1 MGRPRRTAPSARSQ
15 AWLRLCK
22 NNDSLRKLIPIYFP
36 RKVGE
41 LYLTENINNEG
52 SSPSVARAS
61 CPIKLRKKKEIEKS
75 KLYGKACEPYSVDEV
90 ATQLLHTSVDYQL
103 IRKSLTASPI
113 HWKAMPQ
120 FRNLTRKHISAIS
133 GSVMQKRNPI
143 KFSNFGMDNRRKVA
157 PSVLKPV
164 DFPPPPPPPEP
175 TSLSVSTVTVKC
187 EPREA
192 LSSHDPK
199 EVASTPSSTPTKEII
214 SKPQIFCRYCGVR
227 DNVLRQTFGGV
238 HYICHN
244 CKGFLGHALKFL
256 TRLEDAV
263 CIHVPPC
270 RTAYPVDGVAF
281 PNSNAQE
288 GGTDTSEV
296 PPSPMPSQWCSAC
309 RIFRCLQLGFRP
321 SSLKDKRSPHSRL
334 IRNLTITELSQ
345 PNLIFRAQ
353 ERRSLQFWKISH
365 QAWQDAF
372 TKPLEGEQHNQLSS
386 FFDRLWIRAV
396 SLCGHTSD
404 SPTKTPESAQPSEA
418 SIESNELRVSLSFQE
433 LVDTNGVVA
442 KAETTLC
449 HGKTAAIDSNIE
461 TSEVVDSTT
470 DTCSATVVNVTP
482 QCDMIGSPA
491 ATMDSFEDLVETSD
505 VNKTETVAV
514 THPLNGS
521 PKEGANT
528 VPEFMRSEPTA
539 PLEVPS
545 PSKVPSI
552 VFEVASETTPT
563 PAACTVCASLNNLY
577 AVTLGPVDRSDWKTS
592 EDTTDSKAKLSK
604 PQVLLCKKCALRCRM
619 SALKIVSS
627 AKTRTRDT
635 LSDWFR
641 RRNQDGEGSLGCETE
656 PVCTTTEVPSP
667 VSCDTCF
674 LAELLKYFQRVLLP
688 LPDQPIASSKPED
701 CQAVKPFGSLLFL
714 ACTIRPVKPEKKSDW
729 DLFHSQLSEN
739 ETANARCLICAYAA
753 AATPATSLLRFFRLS
768 TGAVVCQ
775 PCLWTYKAVLRLTT
789 QCRSLRSFSCLL
801 DQLNRSPGT
810 ERLLQGKEDDL
821 RRHMLA
827 SCLDVAF
834 LASMCTAP
842 CLDLTHHQEAAGLP
856 LWAACPPCHSRRCL
870 RLLHPLELPLRS
882 PRWLRRRVRLMLF
895 QTPAAAASVSLND
908 ADPRVSIL
916 RIQGRGVYSKVVSR
930 STLAF
935 TEVDVFAGLPNLFF
949 SPPQYNLA
957 SGEGGEIA
965 NDPLLSA
972 ASTSTGDSDLESD
985 ADLKGISSDFSTYS
999 SSSLCSDTEERDV
1012 NPPATA
1018 VPPEKSAVSADETD
1032 EEAVVAD
1039 EEASQRIPPI
1049 IGRRR
1054 QRRLTAKAAEALEET
1069 IGRRR
1074 RLYLRTS
1081 TAIAPE
1087 EEGEDEEQQEGPTD
1101 EDTAPPA
1108 TTAPIVGPVATPPF
1122 SPQHLSPM
1130 KPTVS
1135 AEAQQ
1140 LKSPAKSD
1148 GPSTDHMD
1156 SEQHIEDT
1164 STTAI
1169 AEEAS
1174 SRKRPKISKPQTPPK
1189 IIEGKRRP
1197 KINTRLRNDFDLNL
1211 PAGLARREET
1221 VTGVQHSS
1229 SRGRRASETTSEAS
1243 TATSGHRRRSPDR
1256 QRLRPE
1262 SERLSQRIK
1271 NRALKSTR
1279 SDISRHAD
1287 GRVSPKSIRS
1297 TDKGRRGPR
1306 VKQVGRKSIAN
1317 SNYEKTMSA
1326 MVHAAKLAAVGA
1338 QTQGGASPLLA
1349 ASAATAG
1356 AQAVARNYKRGHLSR
1371 SHSSE
1376 WHSDASSDVTRPTS
1390 NNSLSPTNISAG
1402 DCGHCAACRGLV
1414 QPCGRCS
1421 DCRVLAHYGG
1431 DNSVGRTLQC
1441 KDTICFKRRAHM
1453 LPKGERPRVKVP
1465 SNFSNRAYEP
1475 VVQTTQ
1481 SKRSPT
1487 FPSGPQPT
1495 PSLLET
1501 VPGLQEQLEL
1511 GTWKM
1516 GLVKPS
1522 ANNGTNNMPSNQQAS
1537 SASLT
1542 SESRTPSTPQLEV
1555 FADAPIRSL
1564 RGGDLGMHFA
1574 PDLGSSYQDDE
1585 RGTIRP
1591 VDGEVIDLD
1600 LAHCGGYPV
1609 VTTAKSAPPKELCYA
1624 CGSGGGQLLF
1634 CVSCAEPFHFYCVE
1648 RQFRPRSKDHYVC
1661 RNCTACRKCGQLSA
1675 ELKCIRCSHGFHPSC
1690 LPNYAPAL
1698 SAQRGKWAC
1707 PDCTHCLHCLVKPT
1721 DSTVAKQRTGDVSAS
1736 MVPWSSDIS
1745 KCADCNDAEA
1755 SGQICP
1761 ECNRA
1766 YLRDTLEMVQC
1777 DSCRLW
1783 RHRTCAKLTV
1793 DQYELIAQ
1801 LSPSQLR
1808 PFTIYCSKCKE
1819 KTLVRAR
1826 EIRSTASEDKVNG
1839 DERLRCLARD
1849 TLLER
1854 MQNLVHSC
1862 RRSPT
1867 HEGSCNTP
1875 ARRTSQSN
1883 GHPPDDGYRV
1893 ELPQFDGGMDSP
1905 EWGGDHQPEVVNM
1918 PEPLSDR
1925 LVCDLS
1931 ELPAVAS
1938 PMCTPTSLPAQA
1950 PDGTLTNNSDPVSL
1964 FLEKGLSTHCQ
1975 SPEMVC
1981 ETVVVTTTH
1990 PSDSTSTEEDSFSGA
2005 ETCVRDDAT
2014 AGDEP
2019 SVNEDA
2025 DYEVS
2030 VTSSSSVGT
2039 YRDGDSCRV
2048 PAWTVRIDLDPP
2060 PMPAA
2065 WLTDGDTFEYW
2076 TTPRSLAYSLL
2087 ARLLQRLSCTATT
2100 NPEFIRLRRLLQWL
2114 VSCVERLFPW
2124 MPAGECIDEVRD
2136 LLRQAHGSLT
2146 KVLQHLRALANSELH
2161 ELTCPRI
2168 SGLLEET
2175 HSRALHR
2182 GPEAHTDVTFAI
2194 YETCWQT
2201 VCAHLTTYH
2210 SEFRC
2215 PPSPHLHKMTDLEA
2229 FVGHTNRRREPGAAA
2244 TDVRLECFDPHAE
2257 EKAEDLRQE
2266 TRDERWIEHWSTL
2279 EDRIAISNFQ
2289 KELFLRWQRI
2299 LIQQRTGATPSPP
2312 PAGTIGKPT
2321 NLLDL
2326 SSLKPFY
2333 FALPEYWEA
2342 LEASYAPRLQ
2352 QLASIPRNTVD
2363 LDESDEE
2370 AVPPRLHA
2378 SKTHDVPSALKGVL
2392 PLTVIDAEEKML
2404 ADDPRRCLLCAR
2416 NTDDSIE
2423 GRMLYTGSDTWIHVN
2438 CALWSNEVYEE
2449 DSGQLAG
2456 LSAALRRGGMT
2467 RCADCGQLGATM
2479 TCLNSASPCPG
2490 ATADVRTV
2498 VHFACALRRQ
2508 PPTVPSVF
2516 TADRSWFCS
2525 PACRTAMRKQRLR
2538 EAVRDL
2544 RKRRKRELLPQPTG
2558 AQFGISSESDS
2569 DSESSSSTDEYTDE
2583 LTACRKDGLVSESDF
2598 KSLIVQVDADLER
2611 IKLNDLLICRRVFVP
2626 SDCFAVS
2633 LTSGQPDEVSPVL
2646 SLAISPNTVA
2656 LLKGEVLSSNFILTV
2671 GALRVDRLGRIR
2683 EASDSLARTIEGND
2697 SYLCPIGY
2705 RARRIYWSC
2714 QKMDARIAYTLN
2726 VQQFLRTV
2734 TAYHHPAIPI
2744 TPKPGLLTANPAERR
2759 RIDSSSKIVQSF
2771 FPKPTTEALRPSLPF
2786 SRPLLVQ
2793 SPLTTGP
2800 HRTFSTGW
2808 SAIHSLSDRP
2818 TTSNSLPKPLFISKD
2833 GQLRQPPR
2841 TSVSKMQPVSRTLI
2855 LSPPLKSLTDAPPLP
2870 TVFSLPSSHMVSSTV
2885 TATFNGAI
2893 PLPTSA
2899 QPTSVIQ
2906 NLPPPRLELTEPRP
2920 LPQSSSLEHPLA
2932 APRIVSAMS
2941 LSTTA
2946 PDPGVNIPS
2955 FDSVVVSAPKVRILP
2970 NAESPI
2976 ENIVRPLNCAPAE
2989 KRTAFHAGLPNTSV
3003 SEPKRISLP
3012 PTQTN
3017 STMLIA
3023 TRGGQTVVLRSTKN
3037 LTPVQLPTSLGVSAP
3052 RPSSLTMNSGH
3063 SAHLSGIASPNVAIK
3078 LNPVDGTQTAAIV
3091 PELGKTLAPPDF
3103 HLASQLDGI
3112 LNSIP
3117 SMCHRTADATPAA
3130 RLLPPSSQPVSA
3142 VATIRIPQI
3151 AQLDGIDD
3159 RGLWPKRSSVSGK
3172 NAHQARKGVS
3182 VKKKWMI
3189 ERDNREELKNRIN
3202 KAKQENCD
3210 RLYQRELTTHAESFR
3225 LSFSVDNVIKAA
3237 ATPAAAWGAVLQRV
3251 AQLRSQQ
3258 GLAPLSP
3265 RFVDG
3270 WTQFGLNHRHVIFL
3284 IEQLTNA
3291 FTCYRYRFRYHQY
3304 QIDRLREMF
3313 TPPAPVREGCARAMP
3328 CPISPRKKG
3337 IARDPLDF
3345 LSCRSNPAPHSCLPH
3360 EVASRVGG
3368 GDQGDRELGAP
3379 GLETCL
3385 DAAREAASLVANS
3398 LNLPPKLHARTVEA
3412 AVAQATATVADSSG
3426 LDCDETRSRN
3436 QFSLTYQLKN
3446 LVCAT
3451 QARLDRV
3458 SVHPSRIHKRGL
3470 FALRAFR
3477 SDELICEYT
3486 GELIRNII
3494 CDLREVRYQAAGVDC
3509 YMFRVDNDWVID
3521 ATYAGNFARFIN
3533 HSCQPNCDAKI
3544 VTIGDRGHI
3553 AIIAKRRIIPGE
3565 ELTYDYRFPKEAD
3578 KLLCNCGRIGCRKY
3592 LN

>member
-1 MGRPRRTAPSARSQ
+1 MATPQRSPVVVWILVSLDAFPDKLGQ
-15 AWLRLCK
+15 YFRLHK
-22 NNDSLRKLIPIYFP
+22 LGVETQSLSRSPLLESVDLPP
-36 RKVGE
+36 
-41 LYLTENINNEG
+41 
-52 SSPSVARAS
+52 SSP
-61 CPIKLRKKKEIEKS
+61 
-75 KLYGKACEPYSVDEV
+75 
-90 ATQLLHTSVDYQL
+90 
-103 IRKSLTASPI
+103 
-113 HWKAMPQ
+113 PQ
-120 FRNLTRKHISAIS
+120 QT
-133 GSVMQKRNPI
+133 
-143 KFSNFGMDNRRKVA
+143 
-157 PSVLKPV
+157 
-164 DFPPPPPPPEP
+164 
-175 TSLSVSTVTVKC
+175 TLSVVVKR
-187 EPREA
+187 EPREDT
-192 LSSHDPK
+192 SD
-199 EVASTPSSTPTKEII
+199 
-214 SKPQIFCRYCGVR
+214 
-227 DNVLRQTFGGV
+227 
-238 HYICHN
+238 
-244 CKGFLGHALKFL
+244 HA
-256 TRLEDAV
+256 
-263 CIHVPPC
+263 C
-270 RTAYPVDGVAF
+270 PVDGDSA
-281 PNSNAQE
+281 PKNNTAEANA
-288 GGTDTSEV
+288 DTREL
-296 PPSPMPSQWCSAC
+296 PPSPMLSAWCSAC
-309 RIFRCLQLGFRP
+309 RLFRCLQLGFRP
-321 SSLKDKRSPHSRL
+321 PSLKEKRSPHSRL
-334 IRNLTITELSQ
+334 IRSLTITELSQ
-345 PNLIFRAQ
+345 PDLIFRAQ
-353 ERRSLQFWKISH
+353 ERRPLQFWNISH
-365 QAWQDAF
+365 HTWEAALA
-372 TKPLEGEQHNQLSS
+372 KPLEGEVHDRVSS

-396 SLCGHTSD
+396 NLCGHPCNSATKAPTDTQFSEEPITKSNALRL
-404 SPTKTPESAQPSEA
+404 SP
-418 SIESNELRVSLSFQE
+418 SFQKMA
-433 LVDTNGVVA
+433 DADGVVA
-442 KAETTLC
+442 MAETALGYGETTPA
-449 HGKTAAIDSNIE
+449 HTSIE
-461 TSEVVDSTT
+461 APEVVPGGGKAMGAKT
-470 DTCSATVVNVTP
+470 DTCSAAAENTVVKCEVDGPPTAVMN
-482 QCDMIGSPA
+482 
-491 ATMDSFEDLVETSD
+491 SFEDLVETSD
-505 VNKTETVAV
+505 GDKTETDATV
-514 THPLNGS
+514 HQLNSS
-521 PKEGANT
+521 PTDVST
-528 VPEFMRSEPTA
+528 VPESMDSEPTA
-539 PLEVPS
+539 SLEVS
-545 PSKVPSI
+545 SSSKVPST
-552 VFEVASETTPT
+552 VLEVAADNTST
-563 PAACTVCASLNNLY
+563 AAVCAVCASLNNLY
-577 AVTLGPVDRSDWKTS
+577 AVTLGPVARSDLEVPENTP
-592 EDTTDSKAKLSK
+592 TDGKAKLSR
-604 PQVLLCKKCALRCRM
+604 PQVLLCQQCALRCRI
-619 SALKIVSS
+619 SALKIISS
-627 AKTRTRDT
+627 VEGRTDDA

-641 RRNQDGEGSLGCETE
+641 RRSQEGEASLGCERV
-656 PVCTTTEVPSP
+656 PGCTATQIPSP
-667 VSCDTCF
+667 DSCDTCF
-674 LAELLKYFQRVLLP
+674 LADLLRYFQRVLLP
-688 LPDQPIASSKPED
+688 PPDQVMEFSMSAD
-701 CQAVKPFGSLLFL
+701 CPAVEPLGSLLFL
-714 ACTIRPVKPEKKSDW
+714 ACTPRPVKSDKSNW
-729 DLFHSQLSEN
+729 NLFHSQLSED
-739 ETANARCLICAYAA
+739 EIANARCLICTYAA
-753 AATPATSLLRFFRLS
+753 AATPTASSLRFFRLS

-775 PCLWTYKAVLRLTT
+775 PCLWTHKSVLRLTT
-789 QCRSLRSFSCLL
+789 RCRSLRSLSSSL
-801 DQLNRSPGT
+801 DQLNRSPDT
-810 ERLLQGKEDDL
+810 ERLPQEKEDDL
-821 RRHMLA
+821 RRHLLA
-827 SCLDVAF
+827 SCLDVAY
-834 LASMCTAP
+834 LASVCAAP
-842 CLDLTHHQEAAGLP
+842 CMKPTHHQMAADLP
-856 LWAACPPCHSRRCL
+856 LWAVCPPCHSRRCL
-870 RLLHPLELPLRS
+870 RLLHPLELSLRS
-882 PRWLRRRVRLMLF
+882 PRWLRRRVRLMHL
-895 QTPAAAASVSLND
+895 QTPGTTASISLND
-908 ADPRVSIL
+908 ADPRVSIPQ
-916 RIQGRGVYSKVVSR
+916 IPGRSAYSKVVSR
-930 STLAF
+930 STLSF
-935 TEVDVFAGLPNLFF
+935 TEMDFFTGLPNLSFT
-949 SPPQYNLA
+949 PPHYDLA
-957 SGEGGEIA
+957 SGEGSEIC
-965 NDPLLSA
+965 NDPLLPA
-972 ASTSTGDSDLESD
+972 ASTSTGGSDLEQD
-985 ADLKGISSDFSTYS
+985 ADLKSISSDFSTCS
-999 SSSLCSDTEERDV
+999 STSLCSKAEEWDV
-1012 NPPATA
+1012 APSTTA
-1018 VPPEKSAVSADETD
+1018 VRPEKAAASTGETD
-1032 EEAVVAD
+1032 DEAVMAD
-1039 EEASQRIPPI
+1039 EEANQRTSPI

-1081 TAIAPE
+1081 TAMGPE
-1087 EEGEDEEQQEGPTD
+1087 EEGEAEEREEEPTE
-1101 EDTAPPA
+1101 EDTAPTASIAAGVALLAASPSSSQHTSPTKPA
-1108 TTAPIVGPVATPPF
+1108 GD
-1122 SPQHLSPM
+1122 
-1130 KPTVS
+1130 
-1135 AEAQQ
+1135 AEVQQ
-1140 LKSPAKSD
+1140 PKSPAKSN
-1148 GPSTDHMD
+1148 GPSTDHID
-1156 SEQHIEDT
+1156 SECHVGDDGA
-1164 STTAI
+1164 TAI

-1174 SRKRPKISKPQTPPK
+1174 VRKRPKSSKQHTPPK

-1211 PAGLARREET
+1211 PAGLAHREET
-1221 VTGVQHSS
+1221 LTGVHPTG
-1229 SRGRRASETTSEAS
+1229 SRGRRASETASETS
-1243 TATSGHRRRSPDR
+1243 TATSGNRRRSPGR

-1279 SDISRHAD
+1279 TDKSRHAD
-1287 GRVSPKSIRS
+1287 GRVSPKSHHS
-1297 TDKGRRGPR
+1297 ADKSRRGPR

-1349 ASAATAG
+1349 ASTATAG
-1356 AQAVARNYKRGHLSR
+1356 AQAVARNYRRGHLSR

-1376 WHSDASSDVTRPTS
+1376 WHSDGSSDATRPTS
-1390 NNSLSPTNISAG
+1390 NNGISPATTSSSSAG

-1421 DCRVLAHYGG
+1421 DCRILAHYGG
-1431 DNSVGRTLQC
+1431 DSSVGRNLQC
-1441 KDTICFKRRAHM
+1441 KDTICFKRRARM

-1465 SNFSNRAYEP
+1465 SNFSNRAHEP
-1475 VVQTTQ
+1475 VIKAPQ
-1481 SKRSPT
+1481 SKKSPT

-1516 GLVKPS
+1516 GLVKS
-1522 ANNGTNNMPSNQQAS
+1522 STSNGTSNMPSNQPAS

-1574 PDLGSSYQDDE
+1574 PDLGSSRQDDE
-1585 RGTIRP
+1585 RGNIRP

-1609 VTTAKSAPPKELCYA
+1609 ITTVKSAPPKELCYA

-1675 ELKCIRCSHGFHPSC
+1675 ELKCIHCSHGFHPSC
-1690 LPNYAPAL
+1690 LPNYAPAF
-1698 SAQRGKWAC
+1698 STQRGKWAC

-1721 DSTVAKQRTGDVSAS
+1721 DLIVAKHRTGDASATL
-1736 MVPWSSDIS
+1736 VPWSSDTS

-1755 SGQICP
+1755 NGQICP

-1783 RHRTCAKLTV
+1783 RHRACAKLTV

-1801 LSPSQLR
+1801 LSPSQLK

-1819 KTLVRAR
+1819 KSLARAQ
-1826 EIRSTASEDKVNG
+1826 ETRSAAVGDKVNG

-1867 HEGSCNTP
+1867 HEGPCNTP
-1875 ARRTSQSN
+1875 ARRNNQPN
-1883 GHPPDDGYRV
+1883 GHPADDGCRF
-1893 ELPQFDGGMDSP
+1893 ELPQFDGGVDSP
-1905 EWGGDHQPEVVNM
+1905 EWGDDHQPEVVNM
-1918 PEPLSDR
+1918 PESLFDHQMRDRGDFPVVTSPLCATTSQ
-1925 LVCDLS
+1925 
-1931 ELPAVAS
+1931 P
-1938 PMCTPTSLPAQA
+1938 TPIA
-1950 PDGTLTNNSDPVSL
+1950 DDTLANNSDPISCL
-1964 FLEKGLSTHCQ
+1964 FIEKELPNCQ
-1975 SPEMVC
+1975 SPELAC

-1990 PSDSTSTEEDSFSGA
+1990 SKGSDSSSEEDPFSGD
-2005 ETCVRDDAT
+2005 ETYVRDDAT
-2014 AGDEP
+2014 TGDAP
-2019 SVNEDA
+2019 SVNDDA
-2025 DYEVS
+2025 DYEAS
-2030 VTSSSSVGT
+2030 VTSSSVST

-2065 WLTDGDTFEYW
+2065 WLTEGDTFEYW

-2087 ARLLQRLSCTATT
+2087 ARLIQRLSCTAATS
-2100 NPEFIRLRRLLQWL
+2100 PEFIHLRRLLQWL

-2168 SGLLEET
+2168 SGLLAET
-2175 HSRALHR
+2175 HSRALYR
-2182 GPEAHTDVTFAI
+2182 GPEAHTEVTFAI

-2201 VCAHLTTYH
+2201 VCAHLAACH
-2210 SEFRC
+2210 PECGC
-2215 PPSPHLHKMTDLEA
+2215 PSSPHLHKMTELEA
-2229 FVGHTNRRREPGAAA
+2229 FVGHANRRRAPGATAA
-2244 TDVRLECFDPHAE
+2244 DADLECYDPHAE
-2257 EKAEDLRQE
+2257 KKAEDYRQE

-2299 LIQQRTGATPSPP
+2299 LIQQRTGATTSLSSPGA
-2312 PAGTIGKPT
+2312 AGKTT
-2321 NLLDL
+2321 NLLDP
-2326 SSLKPFY
+2326 SCLKPFY

-2342 LEASYAPRLQ
+2342 LETSYAQRMQPLSYIARK
-2352 QLASIPRNTVD
+2352 TVD

-2370 AVPPRLHA
+2370 AEPPLTT
-2378 SKTHDVPSALKGVL
+2378 SKTRDVPNAPKGVL
-2392 PLTVIDAEEKML
+2392 PLTAIDAEEKSL
-2404 ADDPRRCLLCAR
+2404 ADDPRHCLLCTR
-2416 NTDDSIE
+2416 STDDSIE
-2423 GRMLYTGSDTWIHVN
+2423 GRLLYTGSDTWIHVN

-2479 TCLNSASPCPG
+2479 TCLNSATPCPG
-2490 ATADVRTV
+2490 CAPDVRTV

-2508 PPTVPSVF
+2508 PPTVSSVF

-2525 PACRTAMRKQRLR
+2525 PACRAAMRKQRLR

-2544 RKRRKRELLPQPTG
+2544 RKKRKRELLPQPTG
-2558 AQFGISSESDS
+2558 AQFDISSESDS
-2569 DSESSSSTDEYTDE
+2569 DTESTSSTDEYTDE
-2583 LTACRKDGLVSESDF
+2583 LTACCKDGLVSESDF
-2598 KSLIVQVDADLER
+2598 KSLTVQVDSDLER

-2633 LTSGQPDEVSPVL
+2633 LSSGQPDEPSPVL

-2656 LLKGEVLSSNFILTV
+2656 LLKGEVLSSSFILTV

-2683 EASDSLARTIEGND
+2683 EASDSLAQTPEGND
-2697 SYLCPIGY
+2697 SYLCPVGY

-2734 TAYHHPAIPI
+2734 TPYHHPAAPI
-2744 TPKPGLLTANPAERR
+2744 APKPGLMTANSTERR
-2759 RIDSSSKIVQSF
+2759 RVDPSTKPVGPVYSKPSSGVFPPSLSFPRPLIVQSSS
-2771 FPKPTTEALRPSLPF
+2771 TARSHGTS
-2786 SRPLLVQ
+2786 V
-2793 SPLTTGP
+2793 TGRSKIA
-2800 HRTFSTGW
+2800 H
-2808 SAIHSLSDRP
+2808 DERP
-2818 TTSNSLPKPLFISKD
+2818 TTSHSLPKPLFISKD
-2833 GQLRQPPR
+2833 GQVRQPPR
-2841 TSVSKMQPVSRTLI
+2841 APVSHAQPATRTII
-2855 LSPPLKSLTDAPPLP
+2855 LSPPLKPPADIP
-2870 TVFSLPSSHMVSSTV
+2870 PPPNVFSLSSNRVVSPTGP
-2885 TATFNGAI
+2885 TAVNGALS
-2893 PLPTSA
+2893 LPTSSTK
-2899 QPTSVIQ
+2899 PTSIVIQ
-2906 NLPPPRLELTEPRP
+2906 NLPPSPQVERTETRP
-2920 LPQSSSLEHPLA
+2920 LPQSSPLEHPLS

-2941 LSTTA
+2941 LSSTA
-2946 PDPGVNIPS
+2946 PEPSVNIPS
-2955 FDSVVVSAPKVRILP
+2955 FDSVAVCAPKGRILS
-2970 NAESPI
+2970 NTESSM
-2976 ENIVRPLNCAPAE
+2976 ENVVRPLNCTPAE
-2989 KRTAFHAGLPNTSV
+2989 KRTSSQAGLPTASV
-3003 SEPKRISLP
+3003 YEPKRISLP
-3012 PTQTN
+3012 SAQAN
-3017 STMLIA
+3017 STMVIRLTSNSNKNRTPQQLIA
-3023 TRGGQTVVLRSTKN
+3023 TRGGQTVVLRSTN
-3037 LTPVQLPTSLGVSAP
+3037 NQTPVQLPTSLGISAP
-3052 RPSSLTMNSGH
+3052 RPSSVATN
-3063 SAHLSGIASPNVAIK
+3063 SAHPGRVPTFASPTVAIK
-3078 LNPVDGTQTAAIV
+3078 LNPVDGTQKATIV
-3091 PELGKTLAPPDF
+3091 PELGKPVAPPDF

-3117 SMCHRTADATPAA
+3117 PMPHRTIDAPSTA
-3130 RLLPPSSQPVSA
+3130 RLLPPSSQPASA
-3142 VATIRIPQI
+3142 VATVRIPQI

-3159 RGLWPKRSSVSGK
+3159 RGLWPKRRSVSGK
-3172 NAHQARKGVS
+3172 DARQARKGVT
-3182 VKKKWMI
+3182 VKKKWMV
-3189 ERDNREELKNRIN
+3189 ERDNREELKNLIS

-3251 AQLRSQQ
+3251 AQLRSQH
-3258 GLAPLSP
+3258 GLVSLTP
-3265 RFVDG
+3265 RSVDG

-3328 CPISPRKKG
+3328 CPVSPRKKG

-3360 EVASRVGG
+3360 EVASRVAG
-3368 GDQGDRELGAP
+3368 GDQGERESAAP

-3426 LDCDETRSRN
+3426 LDSEETRNRN

-3451 QARLDRV
+3451 QARLDRI

-3470 FALRAFR
+3470 FALRSFR
-3477 SDELICEYT
+3477 PDELICEYT